1 MSFTRFYDDP
11 CRVRKQLQES
21 TGPGRYMLDVP
32 GNGLKPC
39 FMEDPFV
46 RLQKWGANLHSN
58 TINLESAL
66 MGIEKKGGRDCINQV
81 KQTPQNSPIQY
92 PSCEPFT
99 EQPRATMPAWTARDL
114 EQNNFLYL
122 PLDPQEHTLASLS
135 RIISIQD
142 SLNVTISRRKHLVS
156 EFNKCHLSTHSHSVE
171 LLPHKTVAIVLVRVE
186 QLTCRRL
193 RFAL

>member
-1 MSFTRFYDDP
+1 MSFTRFHDDP
-11 CRVRKQLQES
+11 CRIKKQNQES

-66 MGIEKKGGRDCINQV
+66 IGIDRKQGRDCINQV
-81 KQTPQNSPIQY
+81 KPLPKNNTIQY

-99 EQPRATMPAWTARDL
+99 EQPRAIMPAWTARDL
-114 EQNNFLYL
+114 EQNNFNYL
-122 PLDPQEHTLASLS
+122 PLDPQEHTCIPFQNNLNTRLIERDNFKPQVPCIDNGIAYVPSINSQTFGGLATPQNSCN
-135 RIISIQD
+135 RIG
-142 SLNVTISRRKHLVS
+142 T
-156 EFNKCHLSTHSHSVE
+156 CGSTN
-171 LLPHKTVAIVLVRVE
+171 L
-186 QLTCRRL
+186 
-193 RFAL
+193 

>member
-1 MSFTRFYDDP
+1 MSFTRFHDDP
-11 CRVRKQLQES
+11 NRVKKQIQES

-46 RLQKWGANLHSN
+46 RLQKWGANLQTN

-66 MGIEKKGGRDCINQV
+66 MGIDRKDGRDCIDQI
-81 KQTPQNSPIQY
+81 KKMPKSSTIEY

-114 EQNNFLYL
+114 EQNNFSYL
-122 PLDPQEHTLASLS
+122 PLDPQEHTCIPFQNNLNTRLIERDNFKIQAPCTDNTKLPSINS
-135 RIISIQD
+135 QTFGGIATPQNSCNRIG
-142 SLNVTISRRKHLVS
+142 
-156 EFNKCHLSTHSHSVE
+156 
-171 LLPHKTVAIVLVRVE
+171 
-186 QLTCRRL
+186 TCGSANL
-193 RFAL
+193 